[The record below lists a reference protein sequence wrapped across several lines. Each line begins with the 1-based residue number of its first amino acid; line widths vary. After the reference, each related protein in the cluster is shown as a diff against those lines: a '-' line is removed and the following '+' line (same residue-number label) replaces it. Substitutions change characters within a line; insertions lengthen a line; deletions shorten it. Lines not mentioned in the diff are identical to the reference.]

1 MTRTLVATM
10 GAVVVSAVMTI
21 GCAGTEPPSPTPAAI
36 ETPAAAP
43 DVTVAPLTE
52 LAAQFDALEGQQR
65 DAGRRIAELLAQYQK
80 RGGTKQGI
88 IDGRMR
94 LRAVS
99 SPTAQPLDLRGASDI
114 AVDGSAYNLKRITRI
129 TLVPEVF
136 VPGLDYAVVVEG
148 PFARVQ
154 VLQREKFAVN
164 RFIALVLE

>member
-1 MTRTLVATM
+1 M
-10 GAVVVSAVMTI
+10 
-21 GCAGTEPPSPTPAAI
+21 
-36 ETPAAAP
+36 
-43 DVTVAPLTE
+43 APLTE

-65 DAGRRIAELLAQYQK
+65 DTGRRIAELLAQYQNAL
-80 RGGTKQGI
+80 TKQGI